1 MSFLKTRFV
10 LAGFLMLS
18 VFLNGFWITSAI
30 EAFPQHSRLIYSRTE
45 LLRLRDTSP
54 ATARPQGF
62 DGFCREVKPRKRGK
76 RGGLRVRSRKRGT
89 KPALPSMIIG
99 NVRSL
104 ANKIDELETLTR
116 YMHEYRETCLMGFS
130 ETWLNDSIPDSALH
144 IPYFEL
150 VRGDRTRESG
160 KTRGG
165 GVCLYINSKW
175 CQNWTVK
182 DVTCKPDIELISV
195 GLRPFY
201 LP

>member
-1 MSFLKTRFV
+1 
-10 LAGFLMLS
+10 
-18 VFLNGFWITSAI
+18 
-30 EAFPQHSRLIYSRTE
+30 
-45 LLRLRDTSP
+45 
-54 ATARPQGF
+54 
-62 DGFCREVKPRKRGK
+62 
-76 RGGLRVRSRKRGT
+76 
-89 KPALPSMIIG
+89 MIIG
-99 NVRSL
+99 KVRSL
-104 ANKIDELETLTR
+104 ANKIDELEILTR
-116 YMHEYRETCLMGFS
+116 YMHEYRETCLMRFS
-130 ETWLNDSIPDSALH
+130 QIWLNASIPDSALH

-150 VRGDRTRESG
+150 VRGDRTREPG